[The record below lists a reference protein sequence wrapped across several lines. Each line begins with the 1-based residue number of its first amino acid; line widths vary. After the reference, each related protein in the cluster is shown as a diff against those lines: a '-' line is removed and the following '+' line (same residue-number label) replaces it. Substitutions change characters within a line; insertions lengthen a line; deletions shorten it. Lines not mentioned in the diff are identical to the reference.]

1 MKYLGKHN
9 IFDDLMIGGV
19 LLTPPDPATY
29 AYELTLPND
38 DGTAGQVLTTDGNG
52 LLTWTTI
59 TPGTGTVTRITPAA
73 DSGTGTAITT
83 TGTLTVAGGTNVTTA
98 VSGTTITVNST
109 DQYAGTVTSVGGT
122 GTENGLTLTGTVTSS
137 GNLTLGGT
145 LAISNDDWSGTD
157 LAIANGGTGSSTAQA
172 AIDALSQVSGAT
184 AGHVLTKDG
193 SGNATF
199 QAPVDTKVT
208 LTGTTVNGIAT
219 YASADTLDIESTLA
233 YTSVPGSSTLTFGN
247 ATTQATWQSSAARV
261 TRFTNDGT
269 GAIDWGGAVSIKGG
283 DGTSG
288 ATNMGGGS
296 VEIIGGIG
304 TGTGGYASQS
314 SFKDAWG
321 SIIHKVSKQAASGT
335 TTQDST
341 YHSHLYASGTTNY
354 THFYEPGVTSLVGS
368 PSLDYFGIEVAASGR
383 TYLRTID
390 SGGSAADLDIN
401 VDGDLHLDG
410 NNFTIGTNNFDFTVN
425 PPAWMVESFGDTI
438 EIKSGTAF
446 GAGFPANI
454 GVGDQ
459 PSNSTG
465 SPLIIQA
472 GDAAGSNKTGGG
484 MRFYTGKGTGNAT
497 TGFGNNEYYF
507 YGSAAGSSGTSLQS
521 HQQIFHMDGSTKEA
535 EFSGNVDAAS
545 ISTSGDITLTGA
557 DKGIIFEGTTADAH
571 ETTLKGGEPTADRTL
586 SLPDTDG
593 TLQHVNLTLKM
604 LLSDFV
610 PDVASGRPN
619 MFTIVS
625 PAGLIVARNT
635 SKMWGF
641 KDIPFGHKVTHV
653 NVHASSNKAVDVYI
667 YSIQTGAYI
676 APAGT
681 STGLSNTPIALTN
694 PIPYAVD
701 KCIMVSWFPGNTS
714 DKLFGATLTL
724 ALI

>member
-1 MKYLGKHN
+1 MKYLGKQP

-29 AYELTLPND
+29 SYELTLPND
-38 DGTAGQVLTTDGNG
+38 DGTTGQVLTTDGNG
-52 LLTWTTI
+52 VLTWTTN
-59 TPGTGTVTRITPAA
+59 A
-73 DSGTGTAITT
+73 S
-83 TGTLTVAGGTNVTTA
+83 
-98 VSGTTITVNST
+98 
-109 DQYAGTVTSVGGT
+109 GTVTSVGGT
-122 GTENGLTLTGTVTSS
+122 GTVNGITLTGTVTSS

-145 LAISNDDWSGTD
+145 LAINNSDWSGAD
-157 LAIANGGTGSSTAQA
+157 LSVANGGTGVSTIGTNNLITGNGTSAVT
-172 AIDALSQVSGAT
+172 SEAT
-184 AGHVLTKDG
+184 LNYD
-193 SGNATF
+193 SN
-199 QAPVDTKVT
+199 
-208 LTGTTVNGIAT
+208 
-219 YASADTLDIESTLA
+219 
-233 YTSVPGSSTLTFGN
+233 TLTFGD
-247 ATTQATWQSSAARV
+247 ATTQATWASSGARV

-269 GAIDWGGAVSIKGG
+269 GAIDWGGAISIKGG

-304 TGTGGYASQS
+304 TGTGGYASQNA
-314 SFKDAWG
+314 FKDAWG

-368 PSLDYFGIEVAASGR
+368 PTLDYFGIEVAASGR
-383 TYLRTID
+383 TFLKTID
-390 SGGSAADLDIN
+390 GGGSGADLDIDA
-401 VDGDLHLDG
+401 DGDLHLTG
-410 NNFTIGTNNFDFTVN
+410 NSFTIGTSNFDLTTA
-425 PPAWMVESFGDTI
+425 PPAWMVETF
-438 EIKSGTAF
+438 GTAIDIDSASAF
-446 GAGFPANI
+446 NVGYPATI
-454 GVGDQ
+454 GVSPQ
-459 PSNSTG
+459 PALSTG
-465 SPLIIQA
+465 SPLVVQA
-472 GDAAGSNKTGGG
+472 GDAAGSNKAGGG

-497 TGFGNNEYYF
+497 TGFGNNQYYF
-507 YGSAAGSSGTSLQS
+507 YGSAAGSSGSSAQS
-521 HQQIFHMDGSTKEA
+521 HQQIFTMDGSTLA
-535 EFSGNVDAAS
+535 STFSGSLDAGS

-557 DKGIIFEGTTADAH
+557 DKGVIFEGTTADAH

-610 PDVASGRPN
+610 PDTASGRPN

-635 SKMWGF
+635 ALIWGF
-641 KDIPFGHKVTHV
+641 KDIPFGHQVTHV
-653 NVHASSNKAVDVYI
+653 NVHASANKAVAVYV
-667 YSIQTGAYI
+667 YSIQTGAYS
-676 APAGT
+676 ALAGT
-681 STGLSNTPIALTN
+681 STGLSNSNIALTT

-701 KCIMVSWFPGNTS
+701 KCILVSWAPGNTT

>member
-1 MKYLGKHN
+1 MKYLGKQT

-19 LLTPPDPATY
+19 LLTPPDPTTY
-29 AYELTLPND
+29 SYELTLPND
-38 DGTAGQVLTTDGNG
+38 DGSAGQVLTTDGNG
-52 LLTWTTI
+52 LLTWSTI
-59 TPGTGTVTRITPAA
+59 TPGT
-73 DSGTGTAITT
+73 
-83 TGTLTVAGGTNVTTA
+83 
-98 VSGTTITVNST
+98 
-109 DQYAGTVTSVGGT
+109 GTVTSVGGT
-122 GTENGLTLTGTVTSS
+122 GTVNGVTLTGTVTTS

-145 LAISNDDWSGTD
+145 LAINNADWSGTD
-157 LAIANGGTGSSTAQA
+157 LSVANGGTGVSTIGTNNLITGNGTSAVT
-172 AIDALSQVSGAT
+172 SEAT
-184 AGHVLTKDG
+184 LNYD
-193 SGNATF
+193 SN
-199 QAPVDTKVT
+199 
-208 LTGTTVNGIAT
+208 
-219 YASADTLDIESTLA
+219 
-233 YTSVPGSSTLTFGN
+233 TLTFGD
-247 ATTQATWQSSAARV
+247 ATTQATWASSAARI

-269 GAIDWGGAVSIKGG
+269 GAIDWGGAISIKGG

-304 TGTGGYASQS
+304 TGTGGFATQAV
-314 SFKDAWG
+314 FKDAWG

-341 YHSHLYASGTTNY
+341 YHSHLYHGGTTNY

-368 PSLDYFGIEVAASGR
+368 PALDYFGIEVQASGR
-383 TYLRTID
+383 TFLKTID
-390 SGGSAADLDIN
+390 AGGSGADLDID
-401 VDGDLHLDG
+401 VDGNLHLTG
-410 NNFTIGTNNFDFTVN
+410 NTFTVSTTNFDLNTA
-425 PPAWMVESFGDTI
+425 PPAWMVESFGAAIDIDT
-438 EIKSGTAF
+438 SAAF
-446 GAGFPANI
+446 NVGYPVTI
-454 GVGDQ
+454 GVSPQ
-459 PSNSTG
+459 SSLSTG
-465 SPLIIQA
+465 SPLVMQA
-472 GDAAGSNKTGGG
+472 GDAVGSNKTGGG

-497 TGFGNNEYYF
+497 TGFGNNEYFF
-507 YGSAAGSSGTSLQS
+507 YGSAAGSSGSSAQS
-521 HQQIFHMDGSTKEA
+521 HQQIFHMDGSTKAA
-535 EFSGNVDAAS
+535 EFSGNVDATS

-593 TLQHVNLTLKM
+593 TLQHVDLTLKM

-641 KDIPFGHKVTHV
+641 KDIPFGHQVTHV
-653 NVHASSNKAVDVYI
+653 NVHASSAKPVAVYV
-667 YSIQTGAYI
+667 YSIQTGAYS
-676 APAGT
+676 ALPGT
-681 STGLSNTPIALTN
+681 STGLSNTAITLTN

-701 KCIMVSWFPGNTS
+701 KCIMVSWFPGNTT